1 MKFSTII
8 HLGAGAVNL
17 THAYPGMDRVLS
29 EIKVR
34 DTEFD
39 SMELIGDL
47 VNMTDSQLTAVGR
60 SVKRIITGDGD
71 GESYEIYPNIPV
83 RDTPECAADTCCI
96 WHYISADMAA
106 KFRGRS
112 GRCTNLARQA
122 VRIGF
127 HDAAGWSKGTG
138 PLGGADGSIVLAP
151 EEMARPE
158 NRGME
163 EIVGQMRAWFD
174 EYGAYGVGMAD
185 LIQMASTTATVV
197 CPLGP
202 RVRSFVGRR
211 DSAVPAP
218 DDLLPSP
225 FASADDLISLFRNMT
240 IEPHGLTA
248 LLGAHTTSQQ
258 RFVDTERAGDPQD
271 STPGVW
277 DVLFYKQ
284 TLDSNAPKRV
294 FKFPSD
300 VSLSKDPRTASEFRE
315 FAGPGGQEHWNE
327 DYAREYVR
335 LSLLGVFNIN
345 NMTEC
350 TKVLPQPGAPYFN
363 PPDQPVLNMW
373 INITR
378 HVEPFAKAVMDGE
391 ILSGLAGMLTGE
403 DSVQATA
410 NIRGRKPLSDD

>member
-1 MKFSTII
+1 MKSSILLASCISVAT
-8 HLGAGAVNL
+8 LAY
-17 THAYPGMDRVLS
+17 AYPGMHNVLS

-34 DTEFD
+34 EDDDTEFD
-39 SMELIGDL
+39 SKELIGDL
-47 VNMTDSQLTAVGR
+47 VNLTESELTSVGR
-60 SVKRIITGDGD
+60 SVKKIITDDGED
-71 GESYEIYPNIPV
+71 GESNEGYSNIPA
-83 RDTPECAADTCCI
+83 RDTPQCAADTCCI

-106 KFRGRS
+106 KFRGPS
-112 GRCTNLARQA
+112 GRCTNLARQS

-138 PLGGADGSIVLAP
+138 QLGGADGSIVLAP

-163 EIVGQMRAWFD
+163 EIVEQMRKWFD
-174 EYGAYGVGMAD
+174 EYSKYGASMAD

-202 RVRSFVGRR
+202 RVRSFVGRK
-211 DSAVPAP
+211 DSSVPAP
-218 DDLLPSP
+218 DGLLPSA
-225 FASADDLISLFRNMT
+225 FASADDLISLFRNKT

-258 RFVDTERAGDPQD
+258 RFVDIERAGDPQD

-284 TLDSNAPKRV
+284 TLDNHAPKRV
-294 FKFPSD
+294 FKFQSD
-300 VSLSKDPRTASEFRE
+300 INLSKDPRTASEFKE
-315 FAGPGGQEHWNE
+315 FAGPDGQKDWNE

-345 NMTEC
+345 NLTEC
-350 TKVLPQPGAPYFN
+350 TKVLPQPSAPYFN

-373 INITR
+373 INMTR
-378 HVEPFAKAVMDGE
+378 HIEPFAKAVMDGE
-391 ILSGLAGMLTGE
+391 ILSGLVGMLTGQN
-403 DSVQATA
+403 DTLAA
-410 NIRGRKPLSDD
+410 AD

>member
-1 MKFSTII
+1 MKFSTILR
-8 HLGAGAVNL
+8 LGTGAVTL

-29 EIKVR
+29 EIRVPEDN

-39 SMELIGDL
+39 SKELIGDL
-47 VNMTDSQLTAVGR
+47 VNLTDSQLTPVGR
-60 SVKRIITGDGD
+60 SVKRIITDDGED
-71 GESYEIYPNIPV
+71 GESNEGYSNIPA
-83 RDTPECAADTCCI
+83 RDTPQCAADTCCI

-106 KFRGRS
+106 RFRGPS

-151 EEMARPE
+151 EEMARPA

-163 EIVGQMRAWFD
+163 EIVGQMKAWFD
-174 EYGAYGVGMAD
+174 EYSTYGASMAD

-202 RVRSFVGRR
+202 RVRSFVGRK
-211 DSAVPAP
+211 DSTVPAP
-218 DDLLPSP
+218 DGLLPSP
-225 FASADDLISLFRNMT
+225 FAGADDLISLFRNMT

-284 TLDSNAPKRV
+284 TLDNNAPRRV

-300 VSLSKDPRTASEFRE
+300 VNLSKDPRIASEFRE

-327 DYAREYVR
+327 V
-335 LSLLGVFNIN
+335 
-345 NMTEC
+345 
-350 TKVLPQPGAPYFN
+350 
-363 PPDQPVLNMW
+363 
-373 INITR
+373 
-378 HVEPFAKAVMDGE
+378 
-391 ILSGLAGMLTGE
+391 
-403 DSVQATA
+403 
-410 NIRGRKPLSDD
+410 